1 MTIGRHERVKCENNV
16 YKVKKW
22 DRDTSELCVN
32 QIGHLIGYIIIII
45 VAIQLTLKKI
55 MNH

>member
-45 VAIQLTLKKI
+45 VAIQLTLTKI
-55 MNH
+55 MNY